1 MCDSPHRCGPQL
13 PESMTEVQNNDEG
26 SSLPEV
32 VNYQSE
38 RRKVVITIGVMLA
51 WVCFVLATVNRSNA
65 VALSSEA
72 LSMDYV
78 APLLGILLMSIVFI
92 VIACLPS
99 TLKSKDE
106 EEEVVVL
113 EHKNSVVNM
122 VQPSDNGII

>member
-1 MCDSPHRCGPQL
+1 
-13 PESMTEVQNNDEG
+13 MTEVKNNDEEG
-26 SSLPEV
+26 SSPPEV

-38 RRKVVITIGVMLA
+38 RRKVVITIGVLLA

-65 VALSSEA
+65 VALTSEN
-72 LSMDYV
+72 LSIDYV

-99 TLKSKDE
+99 TLKSEHD
-106 EEEVVVL
+106 EEEVVAL
-113 EHKNSVVNM
+113 DDKNSVVNM